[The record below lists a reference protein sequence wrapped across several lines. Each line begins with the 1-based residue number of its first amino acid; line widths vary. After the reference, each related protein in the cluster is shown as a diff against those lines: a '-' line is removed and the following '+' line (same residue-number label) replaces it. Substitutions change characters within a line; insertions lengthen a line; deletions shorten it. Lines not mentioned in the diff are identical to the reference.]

1 MITVKLLGGAKKSFV
16 TDIIKINENNIT
28 IQKLLNILLEKKPKD
43 TPDLDLN
50 NTLVAVNGVEYSVLN
65 GVETKLKTDDVVS
78 IIPIIHGGINS
89 RIQFKISSSLIE
101 LFEIKIDHNSG
112 GKFLEDLRK
121 KFPNLVLQAISSDY
135 ILSKT
140 HAKKIIAISLG
151 SKKNNTLL
159 SKKLET
165 DIIMRFAGT
174 TQISYALERIGIK
187 KTKSFFIIAIGRKL
201 SLNALYQHIQQ
212 FLISKPFSVD
222 NHDLLK
228 NFFKITNLH
237 LDAIMTKTPLEDLIT
252 EKAAILT

>member
-16 TDIIKINENNIT
+16 SDIIKINENDLT
-28 IQKLLNILLEKKPKD
+28 IQKLLNILLEKKPKN

-50 NTLVAVNGVEYSVLN
+50 NTLVAVNGVESSALN
-65 GVETKLKTDDVVS
+65 GVQTKLKTNDVVS

-101 LFEIKIDHNSG
+101 LFKIKIDHNFG
-112 GKFLEDLRK
+112 DKFLEDLRK
-121 KFPNLVLQAISSDY
+121 KFPNLVLQGISSDY

-187 KTKSFFIIAIGRKL
+187 RTKIFFIIAIGRKL

-212 FLISKPFSVD
+212 FLNSKPFSAD
-222 NHDLLK
+222 NYDLLK
-228 NFFKITNLH
+228 NFFKITNQH
-237 LDAIMTKTPLEDLIT
+237 LDAITTKTPLEDLLT